1 MTLLL
6 FKIQKIE
13 SDKHHSIAKVWVK
26 DENHELSEDKA
37 VRKLTEDGC
46 TIDSIIEITATQKDD
61 YFTPCSSLDAYTLAE
76 RDGIA
81 VIYS

>member
-6 FKIQKIE
+6 FEIQKIE
-13 SDKHHSIAKVWVK
+13 LGEHFSIAKVWVN
-26 DENHELSEDKA
+26 DDNHQLSEDRA
-37 VRKLTEDGC
+37 VKKLSEDGC
-46 TIDSIIEITATQKDD
+46 TIDSIIEITATQQED
-61 YFTPCSSLDAYTLAE
+61 YFAPCSSLDAYMLAD